1 MDYSLLV
8 DIHFRDD
15 NTCDKTGLSP
25 FFCALVL
32 INISFSV
39 HIVDEY
45 YVIVIELRLVILF
58 TLSGKHDSYQSEKF
72 MRSYRF
78 LEAERYR
85 TMIESKLFIFPR
97 V

>member
-25 FFCALVL
+25 FFC
-32 INISFSV
+32 
-39 HIVDEY
+39 
-45 YVIVIELRLVILF
+45 
-58 TLSGKHDSYQSEKF
+58 HDSYQSEKF